1 MNLWKKGRYC
11 DVIERL
17 LSRSMC
23 ILHRGSGKMQLFRGS
38 KHQEMVFGHHV
49 AVVLVNL
56 AEAGGCSAHALQD
69 GLPLTHRQLRVT
81 LPETR
86 KPMNSRTLLGLAA
99 ILGVFSISAHAQAAA
114 EAALAHA
121 ASSASTVKAGS
132 ILDRALNQGSNQ
144 LAGRIQQVAPAQVQA
159 HGSQGSRQL
168 SAQANSGTVPT
179 GAPGGSSLI
188 VSVKGN
194 EPACAASA
202 QAAQEKTT
210 AGTANLNCTGKAA
223 PKTKSQTQYKSA
235 VTLSFPK

>member
-1 MNLWKKGRYC
+1 
-11 DVIERL
+11 
-17 LSRSMC
+17 
-23 ILHRGSGKMQLFRGS
+23 MQLFRGS
-38 KHQEMVFGHHV
+38 KQRGMFLGHH
-49 AVVLVNL
+49 AAILLVDL
-56 AEAGGCSAHALQD
+56 AEEGGSHALKD

-99 ILGVFSISAHAQAAA
+99 VLGIFSISAHAQAAA
-114 EAALAHA
+114 EAAIANAH
-121 ASSASTVKAGS
+121 SSVSTVKAGS
-132 ILDRALNQGSNQ
+132 ILGRALNQGSNQ

-159 HGSQGSRQL
+159 HGLQASRQL
-168 SAQANSGTVPT
+168 SAQANSRTVPT

-188 VSVKGN
+188 VSVKGS

-210 AGTANLNCTGKAA
+210 AGTANPNCTGKAA

>member
-1 MNLWKKGRYC
+1 
-11 DVIERL
+11 VEERAVL
-17 LSRSMC
+17 RRDRTLTVEFNVHLTSRLRENATFS
-23 ILHRGSGKMQLFRGS
+23 RQQASGDGFWPS
-38 KHQEMVFGHHV
+38 CP
-49 AVVLVNL
+49 VVLVNL

-69 GLPLTHRQLRVT
+69 GLPLPHRQLRVT
-81 LPETR
+81 LSETR

-99 ILGVFSISAHAQAAA
+99 VLGIFSISAHAQAAA

-132 ILDRALNQGSNQ
+132 ILGRALNQGSNQ

-194 EPACAASA
+194 ERACAASA

-223 PKTKSQTQYKSA
+223 PTQYKSA

>member
-99 ILGVFSISAHAQAAA
+99 IFGVFSISAHAQAAA

-132 ILDRALNQGSNQ
+132 ILGRALNQGSNQ

-159 HGSQGSRQL
+159 HGSQGRQL

-202 QAAQEKTT
+202 QAA
-210 AGTANLNCTGKAA
+210 AGTANPNCIGKAA

>member
-1 MNLWKKGRYC
+1 MRTTPLGLLRNR
-11 DVIERL
+11 ERGGL
-17 LSRSMC
+17 VHLIHSVGFYEPVEER
-23 ILHRGSGKMQLFRGS
+23 
-38 KHQEMVFGHHV
+38 
-49 AVVLVNL
+49 AV
-56 AEAGGCSAHALQD
+56 
-69 GLPLTHRQLRVT
+69 LR
-81 LPETR
+81 R
-86 KPMNSRTLLGLAA
+86 DRTLTVAFNVHLTSRLRENATFSWQQASGDGFWPSCRRCAGKFGRGRRVFYLRPAVWFA
-99 ILGVFSISAHAQAAA
+99 IDAPAAA

-132 ILDRALNQGSNQ
+132 ILGRALNQGSTQ

-188 VSVKGN
+188 VSVKGS

-210 AGTANLNCTGKAA
+210 AGTANPNCTGKAA

>member
-86 KPMNSRTLLGLAA
+86 KPMNWRTLLGLAEM
-99 ILGVFSISAHAQAAA
+99 LGEYPDYCHTTRTATCDLGRSETRHANAAG
-114 EAALAHA
+114 
-121 ASSASTVKAGS
+121 V
-132 ILDRALNQGSNQ
+132 
-144 LAGRIQQVAPAQVQA
+144 
-159 HGSQGSRQL
+159 
-168 SAQANSGTVPT
+168 
-179 GAPGGSSLI
+179 
-188 VSVKGN
+188 
-194 EPACAASA
+194 
-202 QAAQEKTT
+202 
-210 AGTANLNCTGKAA
+210 
-223 PKTKSQTQYKSA
+223 
-235 VTLSFPK
+235 

>member
-1 MNLWKKGRYC
+1 
-11 DVIERL
+11 
-17 LSRSMC
+17 
-23 ILHRGSGKMQLFRGS
+23 MQLFRGN
-38 KHQEMVFGHHV
+38 KHQGMVFRHHA
-49 AVVLVNL
+49 AVLLLNL
-56 AEAGGCSAHALQD
+56 AEPGGCSAHVLQD
-69 GLPLTHRQLRVT
+69 GWPLTHRQLRVT

-86 KPMNSRTLLGLAA
+86 EPMNSRTLLGLAA

-132 ILDRALNQGSNQ
+132 ILGRALNQGSNQ

-159 HGSQGSRQL
+159 HGLQANRQL
-168 SAQANSGTVPT
+168 SAQAKSRTVPT

-188 VSVKGN
+188 VSVKGS

-210 AGTANLNCTGKAA
+210 AGTANPNCTGKAA